1 MNENNNNNMDKD
13 KGNLFYNSDSSSD
26 SSSESTKSEK
36 LTKINKGKGKELA
49 NDNQSKDKG
58 PAIDT
63 RSQVSD
69 GNKHITETSPPSP
82 ALDKSDSNSE
92 KSAVSSIFEIP
103 EVLKHKQTSS
113 SQANPNLGG
122 GGPSNRRHMSDE
134 ESSVSSVEGFM
145 SRHTRKWLN
154 YCYSREVNADITK
167 GENIHKWLWIRP
179 SSRRN
184 SITGPVDDT
193 PTIEPNFRY
202 AKSDTSRPNKY
213 EREELNLMAEKAL
226 KISSKKTRK
235 ILRERGHMFEV
246 TPEQIMD
253 PNFTLSQ
260 LSLEST
266 SSENSEDKRSDSSKL
281 SHFSNGGSGGGPS
294 GPNNTGGPSST
305 GGTGGASGSGTVHF
319 TIVNFEDF
327 FIIIPY
333 LLGFVSIIIAINP
346 EIFMYIKLLFTVI
359 RHPAFKLYIY
369 FKYINFLCLFNRIK
383 CIFILFIYNIWRLV
397 YTNLT
402 YLLTLLPFIYI
413 EVNKIVRPWTY
424 RSIIGSEK
432 RIGWGV

>member
-1 MNENNNNNMDKD
+1 M
-13 KGNLFYNSDSSSD
+13 
-26 SSSESTKSEK
+26 
-36 LTKINKGKGKELA
+36 
-49 NDNQSKDKG
+49 
-58 PAIDT
+58 
-63 RSQVSD
+63 
-69 GNKHITETSPPSP
+69 
-82 ALDKSDSNSE
+82 
-92 KSAVSSIFEIP
+92 
-103 EVLKHKQTSS
+103 
-113 SQANPNLGG
+113 
-122 GGPSNRRHMSDE
+122 
-134 ESSVSSVEGFM
+134 
-145 SRHTRKWLN
+145 
-154 YCYSREVNADITK
+154 
-167 GENIHKWLWIRP
+167 
-179 SSRRN
+179 
-184 SITGPVDDT
+184 DDT
-193 PTIEPNFRY
+193 PAIEPNFRY

-266 SSENSEDKRSDSSKL
+266 SSENSDDKRSDSSKL

-305 GGTGGASGSGTVHF
+305 GGTGGASASGTVHF
-319 TIVNFEDF
+319 TIVNFEEF

-359 RHPAFKLYIY
+359 RHPAFKLYLY

-383 CIFILFIYNIWRLV
+383 CIFFLFIYNI
-397 YTNLT
+397 
-402 YLLTLLPFIYI
+402 
-413 EVNKIVRPWTY
+413 
-424 RSIIGSEK
+424 
-432 RIGWGV
+432 